1 MDYKVTIDNFDGPLD
16 LLLHLIKSS
25 DIDIYDISIEEIS
38 KQYLDYIQAMK
49 ELNLDVAS
57 EYLVMAS
64 ELMVIKS
71 MLLLPQ
77 TKLEDEDYEEDP
89 REQLIQ
95 RLIEYKQYKELVD
108 DFKTLE
114 EERKK
119 TFSKESSDLQQYKR
133 DNDEIDL
140 GDTTLDDLILAFQ
153 KFLERKQ
160 LDKPLN
166 TTITKKEYSI
176 QQRSREI
183 KDFLKVKKNI
193 EFSELFPQYN
203 LISGTF
209 SMLFGE
215 GGVVPFRSVYIV
227 VPENIGD
234 QVNVICLCI
243 KIAAVGAT

>member
-119 TFSKESSDLQQYKR
+119 TFSKESSDLQQYKH
-133 DNDEIDL
+133 DDDEIDL

-193 EFSELFPQYN
+193 EFSELFEEFN
-203 LISGTF
+203 RG
-209 SMLFGE
+209 
-215 GGVVPFRSVYIV
+215 YIV
-227 VPENIGD
+227 VTFLSVLDLAKKNDLIIKQENNF
-234 QVNVICLCI
+234 Q
-243 KIAAVGAT
+243 KIYLSTRESD

>member
-25 DIDIYDISIEEIS
+25 DIDIYDISIEEIT

-64 ELMVIKS
+64 ELMEIKS
-71 MLLLPQ
+71 ILLLPQ

-176 QQRSREI
+176 QQRSKEI
-183 KDFLKVKKNI
+183 KDVLKIKKNI
-193 EFSELFPQYN
+193 EFSELFEEFN
-203 LISGTF
+203 RG
-209 SMLFGE
+209 
-215 GGVVPFRSVYIV
+215 YIV
-227 VPENIGD
+227 VTFLSILDLAKKNDLIIKQENNF
-234 QVNVICLCI
+234 Q
-243 KIAAVGAT
+243 KIYLSTRESD

>member
-183 KDFLKVKKNI
+183 KDVLKVKKNI
-193 EFSELFPQYN
+193 EFSELFEEFN
-203 LISGTF
+203 RG
-209 SMLFGE
+209 
-215 GGVVPFRSVYIV
+215 YIV
-227 VPENIGD
+227 VTFLSVLDLAKKNDLIIKQENNF
-234 QVNVICLCI
+234 Q
-243 KIAAVGAT
+243 KIYLSTRESD

>member
-25 DIDIYDISIEEIS
+25 DIDIYDISIEEIT

-64 ELMVIKS
+64 ELMEIKS

-108 DFKTLE
+108 DFKILE

-119 TFSKESSDLQQYKR
+119 TFSKESSNLQQYKR

-193 EFSELFPQYN
+193 EFSELFEEFN
-203 LISGTF
+203 RG
-209 SMLFGE
+209 
-215 GGVVPFRSVYIV
+215 YIV
-227 VPENIGD
+227 VTFLSVLDLAKKNDLIIKQENNF
-234 QVNVICLCI
+234 Q
-243 KIAAVGAT
+243 KIYLSTRESD

>member
-183 KDFLKVKKNI
+183 KDFLNVKKNI
-193 EFSELFPQYN
+193 EFSELFEEFN
-203 LISGTF
+203 RG
-209 SMLFGE
+209 
-215 GGVVPFRSVYIV
+215 YIV
-227 VPENIGD
+227 VTFLSVLDLAKKNDLIIKQENNF
-234 QVNVICLCI
+234 Q
-243 KIAAVGAT
+243 KIYLSTRESD

>member
-25 DIDIYDISIEEIS
+25 DIDIYNISIEEIS

-64 ELMVIKS
+64 ELMEIKS

-183 KDFLKVKKNI
+183 KDVLKVKKNI
-193 EFSELFPQYN
+193 EFSELFEEFN
-203 LISGTF
+203 RG
-209 SMLFGE
+209 
-215 GGVVPFRSVYIV
+215 YIV
-227 VPENIGD
+227 VTFLSVLDLAKKNDLIIKQENNF
-234 QVNVICLCI
+234 Q
-243 KIAAVGAT
+243 KIYLSTRESD

>member
-25 DIDIYDISIEEIS
+25 DIDIYVISIEEIS

-95 RLIEYKQYKELVD
+95 RLIEYKQYKID
-108 DFKTLE
+108 KTH
-114 EERKK
+114 
-119 TFSKESSDLQQYKR
+119 
-133 DNDEIDL
+133 I
-140 GDTTLDDLILAFQ
+140 
-153 KFLERKQ
+153 
-160 LDKPLN
+160 PL
-166 TTITKKEYSI
+166 K
-176 QQRSREI
+176 
-183 KDFLKVKKNI
+183 
-193 EFSELFPQYN
+193 
-203 LISGTF
+203 
-209 SMLFGE
+209 
-215 GGVVPFRSVYIV
+215 
-227 VPENIGD
+227 
-234 QVNVICLCI
+234 
-243 KIAAVGAT
+243 

>member
-25 DIDIYDISIEEIS
+25 DIDIYDISIEEIT

-64 ELMVIKS
+64 ELMEIKS

-108 DFKTLE
+108 DFKILE

-193 EFSELFPQYN
+193 EFSELFEEFN
-203 LISGTF
+203 RG
-209 SMLFGE
+209 
-215 GGVVPFRSVYIV
+215 YIV
-227 VPENIGD
+227 VTFLSVLDLAKKNDLIINQENNF
-234 QVNVICLCI
+234 Q
-243 KIAAVGAT
+243 KIYLSTRESD

>member
-193 EFSELFPQYN
+193 EFSELFEEFN
-203 LISGTF
+203 RG
-209 SMLFGE
+209 
-215 GGVVPFRSVYIV
+215 YIV
-227 VPENIGD
+227 VTFLSVLDLAKKNDLIINQENNF
-234 QVNVICLCI
+234 Q
-243 KIAAVGAT
+243 KIYLSTRESD

>member
-183 KDFLKVKKNI
+183 KDFLKVKKILSFLNYLKNLTEGI
-193 EFSELFPQYN
+193 LVLHFYQYW
-203 LISGTF
+203 I
-209 SMLFGE
+209 
-215 GGVVPFRSVYIV
+215 
-227 VPENIGD
+227 
-234 QVNVICLCI
+234 
-243 KIAAVGAT
+243 

>member
-64 ELMVIKS
+64 ELMEIKS

-183 KDFLKVKKNI
+183 KDVLKVKKNI
-193 EFSELFPQYN
+193 EFSELFEEFN
-203 LISGTF
+203 RG
-209 SMLFGE
+209 
-215 GGVVPFRSVYIV
+215 YIV
-227 VPENIGD
+227 VTFLSVLDLAKKNDLIIKQENNF
-234 QVNVICLCI
+234 Q
-243 KIAAVGAT
+243 KIYLSTRESD

>member
-89 REQLIQ
+89 R
-95 RLIEYKQYKELVD
+95 KH
-108 DFKTLE
+108 
-114 EERKK
+114 
-119 TFSKESSDLQQYKR
+119 
-133 DNDEIDL
+133 
-140 GDTTLDDLILAFQ
+140 
-153 KFLERKQ
+153 
-160 LDKPLN
+160 
-166 TTITKKEYSI
+166 
-176 QQRSREI
+176 
-183 KDFLKVKKNI
+183 FLKKAVIYSNI
-193 EFSELFPQYN
+193 
-203 LISGTF
+203 
-209 SMLFGE
+209 
-215 GGVVPFRSVYIV
+215 
-227 VPENIGD
+227 
-234 QVNVICLCI
+234 NVITMKLI
-243 KIAAVGAT
+243 

>member
-25 DIDIYDISIEEIS
+25 DIDIYDISIEEIT

-64 ELMVIKS
+64 ELMEIKS

-108 DFKTLE
+108 DFKILE

-119 TFSKESSDLQQYKR
+119 TFSKESSNLQQYKR
-133 DNDEIDL
+133 DTEEIDL

-176 QQRSREI
+176 QQRSKEI
-183 KDFLKVKKNI
+183 KDVLKIKKNI
-193 EFSELFPQYN
+193 EFSELFEEFN
-203 LISGTF
+203 RG
-209 SMLFGE
+209 
-215 GGVVPFRSVYIV
+215 YIV
-227 VPENIGD
+227 VTFLSILDLAKKNDLIIKQENNF
-234 QVNVICLCI
+234 Q
-243 KIAAVGAT
+243 KIYLSTRESD

>member
-49 ELNLDVAS
+49 KLNLDVAS

-193 EFSELFPQYN
+193 EFSELFEEFN
-203 LISGTF
+203 RG
-209 SMLFGE
+209 
-215 GGVVPFRSVYIV
+215 YIV
-227 VPENIGD
+227 VTFLSVLDLAKKNDLIIKQENNF
-234 QVNVICLCI
+234 Q
-243 KIAAVGAT
+243 KIYLSTRESD

>member
-25 DIDIYDISIEEIS
+25 DIDIYDISIEEIT

-64 ELMVIKS
+64 ELMEIKS
-71 MLLLPQ
+71 ILLLPQ

-108 DFKTLE
+108 DFKILE

-119 TFSKESSDLQQYKR
+119 TFSKESSNLQQYKR
-133 DNDEIDL
+133 DTEEIDL

-176 QQRSREI
+176 QQRSKEI

-193 EFSELFPQYN
+193 EFSELFEEFN
-203 LISGTF
+203 RG
-209 SMLFGE
+209 
-215 GGVVPFRSVYIV
+215 YIV
-227 VPENIGD
+227 VTFLSILDLAKKNDLIIKQENNF
-234 QVNVICLCI
+234 Q
-243 KIAAVGAT
+243 KIYLSTRESD

>member
-64 ELMVIKS
+64 ELMEIKS

-183 KDFLKVKKNI
+183 KDVLKVKRNI
-193 EFSELFPQYN
+193 EFSELFEEFN
-203 LISGTF
+203 RG
-209 SMLFGE
+209 
-215 GGVVPFRSVYIV
+215 YIV
-227 VPENIGD
+227 VTFLSVLDLAKKNDLIIKQENNF
-234 QVNVICLCI
+234 Q
-243 KIAAVGAT
+243 KIYLSTRESD